1 MKKIVSNAVIVGSQL
16 LVGGLFLVM
25 LFTGKPEN
33 NMVVVVENSNMNKMA
48 DVVSS
53 LFVANTQAVDETVV
67 EELKSEEEIKKEE
80 ELKRQEELRKQ
91 EEEAKAKEEAEK
103 AKAEEEAKKEQSN
116 NNNNVVSN
124 HDTSNSAVLATYYGS
139 LTGYGPDCYGCSGYT
154 SSGHNANASYTYNDS
169 QYGTI
174 RIVAADPS
182 IPLYSVFRITM
193 PGSDPFLAIVL
204 DRGGNVGF
212 DRGTLFDL
220 LFPTEAQAMAK
231 TDNVMFEQLR

>member
-1 MKKIVSNAVIVGSQL
+1 MKKIVSNTIIVGSQL

-25 LFTGKPEN
+25 LFTGKPED

-53 LFVANTQAVDETVV
+53 LFVANTEVVDETVV
-67 EELKSEEEIKKEE
+67 EELKSEEEIKKEK
-80 ELKRQEELRKQ
+80 ELQEQEELRKK
-91 EEEAKAKEEAEK
+91 EEEAKAKEQEK
-103 AKAEEEAKKEQSN
+103 AKEEEEKQQQANDQN
-116 NNNNVVSN
+116 NNAVSN
-124 HDTSNSAVLATYYGS
+124 PDTSDVSVIATYYGS
-139 LTGYGPDCYGCSGYT
+139 LTGYGPDCYGCSGFT
-154 SSGHNANASYTYNDS
+154 SSGHNANASYTYDDS

-174 RIVAADPS
+174 RIIAADPS
-182 IPLYSVFRITM
+182 IPLYSVFRITI

-220 LFPTEAQAMAK
+220 LFPTESQAMHK

>member
-1 MKKIVSNAVIVGSQL
+1 
-16 LVGGLFLVM
+16 M

-53 LFVANTQAVDETVV
+53 LFVANTPTVDETVV
-67 EELKSEEEIKKEE
+67 EDLKSEEEVQKEE
-80 ELKRQEELRKQ
+80 ELKRQEELKKQ
-91 EEEAKAKEEAEK
+91 QEAEAKAKEEEQK
-103 AKAEEEAKKEQSN
+103 ALEEAQKQEQAN
-116 NNNNVVSN
+116 NQNNNVISN
-124 HDTSNSAVLATYYGS
+124 PDTSDSAVIATYYGS

-169 QYGTI
+169 EYGTI

-182 IPLYSVFRITM
+182 IPLYSVFRITI

-220 LFPTEAQAMAK
+220 LFPTESQAMHK